1 MTRPKVYDPEVPVF
15 LIATAV
21 AEGVRKHGGK
31 LFRIS
36 VARTHSHAYRIKYKC
51 RVKGEP
57 EPGMAAELRETVG
70 EQWLFPAC
78 TAQEP
83 AGSRDQPVS
92 MDCGVMGDGRT
103 G

>member
-1 MTRPKVYDPEVPVF
+1 MTKPKVYDPEVPLF

-21 AEGVRKHGGK
+21 AEGVRKRGGK

-36 VARTHSHAYRIKYKC
+36 VVRTHSHAYRIKYKC

-57 EPGMAAELRETVG
+57 EPGMVEELRETVR
-70 EQWLFPAC
+70 EQWTFPAG
-78 TAQEP
+78 TAPGPGAREEF
-83 AGSRDQPVS
+83 AS
-92 MDCGVMGDGRT
+92 MDCGVTGNGRN